1 MNYLKELKILYIED
15 EEIIRDNAVK
25 YLNFYSNH
33 VYSALDGI
41 DGYKKYLDIKPDII
55 ICDIIMPN
63 LNGLELIEKIRRTD
77 LDTQII
83 ILTARINTEYLMKA
97 VELGLIKYLTKP
109 FDENKLLKALNTA
122 AKFIKKKKSNI
133 IKFDKNI
140 VYDIYNKKA
149 I

>member
-15 EEIIRDNAVK
+15 EEIIRDSAVE

-83 ILTARINTEYLMKA
+83 FTLT
-97 VELGLIKYLTKP
+97 
-109 FDENKLLKALNTA
+109 
-122 AKFIKKKKSNI
+122 
-133 IKFDKNI
+133 
-140 VYDIYNKKA
+140 
-149 I
+149 